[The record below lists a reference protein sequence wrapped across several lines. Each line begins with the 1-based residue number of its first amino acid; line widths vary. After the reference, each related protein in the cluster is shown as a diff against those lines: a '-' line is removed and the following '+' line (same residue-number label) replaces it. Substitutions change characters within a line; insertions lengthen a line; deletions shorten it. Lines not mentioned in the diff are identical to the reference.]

1 MASSTIT
8 SKGQVTIP
16 IEIRRRLGLRS
27 GDRLEFLFG
36 SDGEVIVRPKRVRL
50 ESLFGILRKPG
61 RRALRVREM
70 DEAVQ
75 KSVGKAWNKRISRR
89 KS

>member
-8 SKGQVTIP
+8 SKGQITIP

-36 SDGEVIVRPKRVRL
+36 SHGEVIVRPKRVRL
-50 ESLFGILRKPG
+50 ESLFGILQKPG
-61 RRALRVREM
+61 QRALTVREM
-70 DEAVQ
+70 DEAV
-75 KSVGKAWNKRISRR
+75 R
-89 KS
+89 KSAAKALKHNSKRSA

>member
-50 ESLFGILRKPG
+50 ESLFGILRKP
-61 RRALRVREM
+61 RQRAVSVREM
-70 DEAVQ
+70 DEAVR
-75 KSVGKAWNKRISRR
+75 KSARKAGKRISRR

>member
-8 SKGQVTIP
+8 SKGQITIP

-61 RRALRVREM
+61 QRTVSVREM
-70 DEAVQ
+70 DEAVR
-75 KSVGKAWNKRISRR
+75 KSVGKARKRISRR
-89 KS
+89 RS

>member
-8 SKGQVTIP
+8 SKGQITIP

-50 ESLFGILRKPG
+50 ESLFGILQEPG
-61 RRALRVREM
+61 QRALTVREM
-70 DEAVQ
+70 DEAVR
-75 KSVGKAWNKRISRR
+75 KSAGKALKRNSKRR
-89 KS
+89 A